1 MGAGIEQVIGE
12 VERMCVGFLAP
23 DQMRQVTGVLGVAL
37 RDCTISN
44 AETAI
49 STEFAISN
57 DEYVRRF
64 LALKMVKGRTE
75 RTIRLH
81 VMKWM

>member
-1 MGAGIEQVIGE
+1 MIGE
-12 VERMCVGFLAP
+12 VELMCVGFLAP

-44 AETAI
+44 AETAL
-49 STEFAISN
+49 STELAISN